1 MTLCYAGFYFIP
13 ESDLLPNNPSTIST
27 TTSPLFTNISVDLGN
42 LSVISS
48 DSLNSTTDAF
58 QPNLLTSS
66 TFWVFVILM
75 CLGTIGF
82 NVTNSISDAICFDVL
97 GEEEQ
102 MKYGSQRVWGTI
114 GFGVTAL
121 ISGVAV
127 YYTNSSFTPAIVIM
141 LVFSGF
147 DLLAVSKL
155 KLPNFGAS
163 ESVFNDVYELVTQRS
178 IALFLVFATLAGIID
193 SFIIYY
199 LFWFLEDVA
208 KNTPYEQQTK
218 LIEGIVVAAEC
229 LCGEIP
235 MFIYSGKILK
245 KLGYVHCLTL
255 CFFTYT
261 LRLGLISLIPN
272 PWWMVPIEMVMQ
284 GCTYALCYTCIVA
297 YAAAIAPQGTSAT
310 VQGLVAGVDDGLGY
324 AVGSLIGGLA
334 YKELGGRTSFQLFAG
349 IAFVSG
355 IAHMIL
361 RPATK
366 HGYEKPANQNLAEEK
381 V

>member
-13 ESDLLPNNPSTIST
+13 DSDLLPRNT
-27 TTSPLFTNISVDLGN
+27 TTAILTTASPLLTNSTN
-42 LSVISS
+42 LS
-48 DSLNSTTDAF
+48 DSFPQTLNQTTEDF

-66 TFWVFVILM
+66 TFWVFVVLM

-97 GEEEQ
+97 GDAQE

-121 ISGVAV
+121 FSGIAV
-127 YYTNSSFTPAIVIM
+127 YYTNSSFTPAIIIM

-155 KLPNFGAS
+155 NLPEFGAS
-163 ESVFNDVYELVTQRS
+163 ETVFKDVYDLVTQKS
-178 IALFLVFATLAGIID
+178 IMIFLIFATLAGIID

-199 LFWFLEDVA
+199 LFWYLEDVA
-208 KNTPYEQQTK
+208 KSSGYEAQIK

-245 KLGYVHCLTL
+245 KIGYVHCLTL
-255 CFFTYT
+255 CFFTYA

-272 PWWMVPIEMVMQ
+272 PWWLVPIEMVMQ

-334 YKELGGRTSFQLFAG
+334 YKELGGKTSFQMFAG
-349 IAFVSG
+349 ISALSG
-355 IAHMIL
+355 IAHLIL
-361 RPATK
+361 RPAAK
-366 HGYEKPANQNLAEEK
+366 HGYVQPGKQLQAEEK

>member
-13 ESDLLPNNPSTIST
+13 DSDLLPK
-27 TTSPLFTNISVDLGN
+27 
-42 LSVISS
+42 
-48 DSLNSTTDAF
+48 NSTVPLSNSTNETSNSSTELK
-58 QPNLLTSS
+58 PTLLKSS
-66 TFWVFVILM
+66 TFWVFVVLM

-82 NVTNSISDAICFDVL
+82 NVANSISDAVCFDVL
-97 GEEEQ
+97 GDAQE
-102 MKYGSQRVWGTI
+102 MKYGAQRVWGTI

-121 ISGVAV
+121 VSGVAV
-127 YYTNSSFTPAIVIM
+127 YYTNSSFAPAIIIM
-141 LVFSGF
+141 LVFSGL

-155 KLPNFGAS
+155 KLPQLGNS
-163 ESVFNDVYELVTQRS
+163 ETLFRDVYDLVNRKS
-178 IALFLVFATLAGIID
+178 IATFLVFATLAGIID

-199 LFWFLEDVA
+199 MFWYLEDVA
-208 KNTPYEQQTK
+208 ILSGYEGQIK

-235 MFIYSGKILK
+235 MFLYSGKILK
-245 KLGYVHCLTL
+245 KLGYIHCLTL
-255 CFFTYT
+255 CFFTYSI
-261 LRLGLISLIPN
+261 RLALISLIPN
-272 PWWMVPIEMVMQ
+272 PWWLVPIEMIMQ

-334 YKELGGRTSFQLFAG
+334 YKKFGGAVSFQMFAG
-349 IAFVSG
+349 IAFLSG
-355 IAHMIL
+355 IAHFIL
-361 RPATK
+361 RPAEK
-366 HGYEKPANQNLAEEK
+366 KGYTQPANEIQAEDK